1 MEDLEGK
8 PPFNHS
14 TLGGKKGE
22 MVRPASTG
30 IVFDAG
36 HVISMTAE
44 TASTA
49 AARDP
54 LMLKSNAFSA

>member
-22 MVRPASTG
+22 MVRPASTS
-30 IVFDAG
+30 ISSDAG
-36 HVISMTAE
+36 HIISTTAE
-44 TASTA
+44 TAGTA

-54 LMLKSNAFSA
+54 LMLKSNVFSA